1 MTLLR
6 SPALPRILP
15 FAAYIL
21 LLAVEQIPGV
31 QFGSQAANWMYA
43 ARAGAAGLLLLWCWR
58 SYSELRGTWPASTQ
72 WLLAVAV
79 GVAVFVIWIA
89 LDQPWARLGGGEGGF
104 DPYNAAGHLDWV
116 WITVRWCGAALVVPV
131 MEELFWRSY
140 LLRWVD
146 AKDFLAIRPQTVSLR
161 AVLITSAL
169 FALEHHLVVAG
180 FVAGLVYSWLY
191 VRTGRLWVP
200 IAAHAV
206 TNGVLGVWVI
216 QTGAWGLW

>member
-72 WLLAVAV
+72 WLLAVA
-79 GVAVFVIWIA
+79 
-89 LDQPWARLGGGEGGF
+89 
-104 DPYNAAGHLDWV
+104 
-116 WITVRWCGAALVVPV
+116 
-131 MEELFWRSY
+131 
-140 LLRWVD
+140 VD